1 MRAVLL
7 DLYKTLVDIETDES
21 EPMVWRNLVDLLE
34 QWGGMVHEPADL
46 ESMFHETVNRLSA
59 QHGAGMILWLVVFEI
74 LQKAE
79 VPPLEW
85 RIFRFVEVFR
95 RSTRKQLSVRDY
107 TKPVLRD
114 LHARDIR
121 TGIVS
126 NTESLVTECD
136 MTDAGLER
144 NTDTVV
150 FSSRI
155 GIQKPD
161 PAIFQVA
168 LNALDARVTEAVM
181 IGDNPDTD
189 VNGAASAGM
198 ATVLLTTE
206 APKDTFTSQ
215 EESQHLWAY
224 PSLSGIRS
232 ALARQGFLPDM

>member
-1 MRAVLL
+1 MRAVLF

-21 EPMVWRNLVDLLE
+21 EPIVWRHLVDLLE
-34 QWGGMVHEPADL
+34 QWGGVVHEPAEL
-46 ESMFHETVNRLSA
+46 ESMFHETVDRLSL
-59 QHGAGMILWLVVFEI
+59 QHGAGVILWLVVFEI

-85 RIFRFVEVFR
+85 RIVRFVAVFR

-107 TKPVLRD
+107 TGPVLRD
-114 LHARDIR
+114 LRANDVR

-136 MTDAGLER
+136 LTDAGLEGST
-144 NTDTVV
+144 NTIV

-161 PAIFQVA
+161 PAIFQA
-168 LNALDARVTEAVM
+168 ALDALDVQATETVM
-181 IGDNPDTD
+181 IGDNPDSD

-206 APKDTFTSQ
+206 APMDTFTSQ
-215 EESQHLWAY
+215 QKPQHLWAY

-232 ALARQGFLPDM
+232 ALTRHGFLPDA